1 MKSMLNLD
9 LWLEFV
15 DTNQVM
21 PLFEKNAKEY
31 SIPKLK
37 DVNWSE
43 EAEYIEQ
50 IVKLKHYTTFDSV
63 DSEDQYTEIFG
74 WLFERSEN
82 GMLLDIFRH
91 LITQFVKEECKG
103 ISIIRLRA
111 MVAFLGRAPFLS
123 AAFSRLESWVKLPV
137 DIYRL
142 LEESSPAILKAHIL
156 STNSIGE
163 LVVEPFKKVLTQ
175 IGSMSFDNFS
185 DLVELMSLSVSSPTI
200 ALDLILDCLEPE
212 ASRLLSGN
220 QVLVQR
226 FAQNLFGIALDH
238 IDEAEESY
246 RPESMLLELKASKSM
261 DGFPVVE
268 TRIRIDAPSGM
279 FNTSDH
285 IRLTVANPPSNN
297 VTAKPYSMDALV
309 KSSQPGSAAF
319 RCFHPL
325 PQFLEECS
333 WEIKKC
339 GSFVTSKTT
348 FDAVRNFHSQK
359 DNCCPIADEILGRVE
374 TLKVSGENFP
384 AYNRLE
390 RLNDSQNRAVE
401 TALKYSLVCLW
412 GPPGTGKTHT
422 IVEIIKQLQA
432 SGKRRILVTA
442 PTHNAVDN
450 VMRKYLDEA
459 ARESLLGG
467 ANLLPLRVSTDVS
480 AFSLRTCVILTSLG
494 S

>member
-1 MKSMLNLD
+1 MLNLD

-31 SIPKLK
+31 STLKLK

-43 EAEYIEQ
+43 EPEHIKQ
-50 IVKLKHYTTFDSV
+50 IVQQKLYTTFDSV

-74 WLFERSEN
+74 WLSERAEN
-82 GMLLDIFRH
+82 GMLLDIFKYLMAR
-91 LITQFVKEECKG
+91 FVTEECKG

-111 MVAFLGRAPFLS
+111 MVAFLEQAPFLS
-123 AAFSRLESWVKLPV
+123 AAFSRLESWVNLPL
-137 DIYRL
+137 DLYRL
-142 LEESSPAILKAHIL
+142 LKDSSPDILKAHIL
-156 STNSIGE
+156 SANSIGD
-163 LVVEPFKKVLTQ
+163 LVVEPFKKILSQ

-185 DLVELMSLSVSSPTI
+185 DLVELMSLTVRSPAI

-238 IDEAEESY
+238 IDEADESQ
-246 RPESMLLELKASKSM
+246 RPESMLLELKASGSM
-261 DGFPVVE
+261 DDFPVVE

-285 IRLTVANPPSNN
+285 VRLTAANSPSNN

-339 GSFVTSKTT
+339 GSFVTSKTM
-348 FDAVRNFHSQK
+348 FDAVRHFYSQK
-359 DNCCPIADEILGRVE
+359 DNCCSIADKILGIE
-374 TLKVSGENFP
+374 TLDVLGGNSS
-384 AYNRLE
+384 AYNTIA
-390 RLNDSQNRAVE
+390 RLNESQNQAVH
-401 TALKYSLVCLW
+401 TALEYSLVCLW

-422 IVEIIKQLQA
+422 IVEIIKQLQL

-459 ARESLLGG
+459 AKDRLLGG
-467 ANLLPLRVSTDVS
+467 ANPLPLRVSTDVS
-480 AFSLRTCVILTSLG
+480 A
-494 S
+494 